1 MKLKPIETY
10 KLNSKLETETNK
22 EYKIEDDSMDASLTL
37 ASNQQEE
44 YYRHL
49 NDKIKSNKIRNETLL
64 IWFSG
69 YVLGFLFGSMI

>member
-1 MKLKPIETY
+1 M
-10 KLNSKLETETNK
+10 KLETKLDTKTNK
-22 EYKIEDDSMDASLTL
+22 EYKIEDDLQEPSPSLH
-37 ASNQQEE
+37 SGSGSYQQEE

-69 YVLGFLFGSMI
+69 YVLGFLLGFLF

>member
-1 MKLKPIETY
+1 MNLQTKLD
-10 KLNSKLETETNK
+10 TETNK
-22 EYKIEDDSMDASLTL
+22 EYKIKEDSMDASLTL

-49 NDKIKSNKIRNETLL
+49 NDKIKTNKIRNETLL

-69 YVLGFLFGSMI
+69 YVLGFLLGYSI

>member
-1 MKLKPIETY
+1 MNLQ
-10 KLNSKLETETNK
+10 SKLDTETNK
-22 EYKIEDDSMDASLTL
+22 EYKIKEDSMDASLTL

-49 NDKIKSNKIRNETLL
+49 NDKIKTNKIRNETLL

-69 YVLGFLFGSMI
+69 YVLGFLLGFSI

>member
-1 MKLKPIETY
+1 MKPIETY

-22 EYKIEDDSMDASLTL
+22 EYKLEDDSIDPSLRSG
-37 ASNQQEE
+37 SNQQEE

-49 NDKIKSNKIRNETLL
+49 NDKIKTNKIRNETLL

-69 YVLGFLFGSMI
+69 YVLGFLLGFSI

>member
-1 MKLKPIETY
+1 MNLQT
-10 KLNSKLETETNK
+10 KLETETNK
-22 EYKIEDDSMDASLTL
+22 EYKIKEDSMDASLTL

-49 NDKIKSNKIRNETLL
+49 NDKIKTNKIRNETLL

-69 YVLGFLFGSMI
+69 YVLGFLLGFSI

>member
-1 MKLKPIETY
+1 LKPIETY

-22 EYKIEDDSMDASLTL
+22 EYKIKEDSMDASLTL
-37 ASNQQEE
+37 ASNQQEQ

-49 NDKIKSNKIRNETLL
+49 NDKIKTNKIRNETLL

-69 YVLGFLFGSMI
+69 YVLGFLLGFII

>member
-1 MKLKPIETY
+1 MKPIETY

-22 EYKIEDDSMDASLTL
+22 EYKIKEDSMDASLTL
-37 ASNQQEE
+37 ASNQQEQ

-49 NDKIKSNKIRNETLL
+49 NDKIKTNKIRNETLL

-69 YVLGFLFGSMI
+69 YVLGFLLGFII

>member
-1 MKLKPIETY
+1 MNLQTKLD
-10 KLNSKLETETNK
+10 TETNK
-22 EYKIEDDSMDASLTL
+22 EYKIKEDSMDASLTL

-49 NDKIKSNKIRNETLL
+49 NDKIKTNKIRNETLL

-69 YVLGFLFGSMI
+69 YVLGFLLGFSI